1 MQDEDEIVETI
12 LRNQIVV
19 LCVELAKMSDCKD
32 CHCFK
37 GGCPN
42 AGMKDTGKRMH
53 ECAKLWHA
61 KSLYIIQK
69 IRPDII
75 EKLEYF
81 EPTEFR
87 WSDSNG

>member
-1 MQDEDEIVETI
+1 MEDEKDVVETI

-42 AGMKDTGKRMH
+42 AGMKDQKKRMH
-53 ECAKLWHA
+53 ECALLWHA
-61 KSLYIIQK
+61 KSLYIIQQ
-69 IRPDII
+69 IRPDFI
-75 EKLEYF
+75 EKLESF
-81 EPTEFR
+81 EPKEIR
-87 WSDSNG
+87 WE